1 MSVQATPIAFYD
13 QPHQFLPLMPAGHH
27 LDELGRMARPVV
39 EASLRLQAA
48 TNEET
53 RSQLRELTRAMNSY
67 YSNRIEGQS
76 THPVHI
82 AQALRKDF
90 SDKPDVAKRQRLAL
104 AHIEAEAELE
114 ALLAHAAAHP
124 SVRQQHPDAGDAA
137 HAVAFQSEMLV
148 KAHDLLYSRL
158 SQDDRVSE
166 AGLVIVPGQLRQQDV
181 AVQRHQPP
189 IAHAVPRFLRAA
201 DDAYAKPWA
210 LESFLVAAACQH
222 HRMLWVHPF
231 IDGNG
236 RACRLQ
242 LHGAMH
248 HLTRGLWSVNR
259 GLARRQDEYYV
270 RLSEADMPR
279 HGDLDGRG
287 NLSERMLV
295 EWCRFFIGVCK
306 DQVDFMTQVLDLARI
321 KEHIAALIVFRAQT
335 AKELRPN
342 ASDYRKELI
351 LPLQHVMIAGPVS
364 RGDFVQMTGLGERTG
379 RKALKAMLDDG
390 LLQSDSPKGQV
401 RIGFPLDALSMLF
414 PRLYPEAGAVVLD

>member
-48 TNEET
+48 TNEQT

-90 SDKPDVAKRQRLAL
+90 SDKPDVARRQRLAL

-114 ALLAHAAAHP
+114 TWLADEAA
-124 SVRQQHPDAGDAA
+124 Q
-137 HAVAFQSEMLV
+137 AVAFKSEMLV

-166 AGLVIVPGQLRQQDV
+166 ASLVIVPGQLRQQDV

-189 IAHAVPRFLRAA
+189 IAHAVPLFLHAA

-242 LHGAMH
+242 LHGVMH

-259 GLARRQDEYYV
+259 GLARRRDDYYV

-295 EWCRFFIGVCK
+295 EWCRFFIDVCK
-306 DQVDFMTQVLDLARI
+306 DQVDFMTQVLDLERI
-321 KEHIAALIVFRAQT
+321 KEHIAALIVFRAQ
-335 AKELRPN
+335 AAREIRPN

>member
-148 KAHDLLYSRL
+148 KAHDLLYSG
-158 SQDDRVSE
+158 S
-166 AGLVIVPGQLRQQDV
+166 
-181 AVQRHQPP
+181 
-189 IAHAVPRFLRAA
+189 
-201 DDAYAKPWA
+201 
-210 LESFLVAAACQH
+210 
-222 HRMLWVHPF
+222 
-231 IDGNG
+231 
-236 RACRLQ
+236 
-242 LHGAMH
+242 
-248 HLTRGLWSVNR
+248 
-259 GLARRQDEYYV
+259 AR
-270 RLSEADMPR
+270 
-279 HGDLDGRG
+279 
-287 NLSERMLV
+287 
-295 EWCRFFIGVCK
+295 
-306 DQVDFMTQVLDLARI
+306 
-321 KEHIAALIVFRAQT
+321 
-335 AKELRPN
+335 
-342 ASDYRKELI
+342 
-351 LPLQHVMIAGPVS
+351 
-364 RGDFVQMTGLGERTG
+364 MTGSR
-379 RKALKAMLDDG
+379 RRAW
-390 LLQSDSPKGQV
+390 
-401 RIGFPLDALSMLF
+401 
-414 PRLYPEAGAVVLD
+414 

>member
-1 MSVQATPIAFYD
+1 MGV
-13 QPHQFLPLMPAGHH
+13 
-27 LDELGRMARPVV
+27 
-39 EASLRLQAA
+39 
-48 TNEET
+48 
-53 RSQLRELTRAMNSY
+53 
-67 YSNRIEGQS
+67 
-76 THPVHI
+76 
-82 AQALRKDF
+82 
-90 SDKPDVAKRQRLAL
+90 
-104 AHIEAEAELE
+104 
-114 ALLAHAAAHP
+114 
-124 SVRQQHPDAGDAA
+124 
-137 HAVAFQSEMLV
+137 
-148 KAHDLLYSRL
+148 
-158 SQDDRVSE
+158 
-166 AGLVIVPGQLRQQDV
+166 
-181 AVQRHQPP
+181 
-189 IAHAVPRFLRAA
+189 
-201 DDAYAKPWA
+201 
-210 LESFLVAAACQH
+210 
-222 HRMLWVHPF
+222 
-231 IDGNG
+231 
-236 RACRLQ
+236 ACRLQ

-259 GLARRQDEYYV
+259 GLARRQADDYL

-342 ASDYRKELI
+342 ANDYRQELI
-351 LPLQHVMIAGPVS
+351 LPLQHVMIVGPVS

-401 RIGFPLDALSMLF
+401 RIGLPLDALSMLF